1 MKLLIITTLFITLST
16 LVPPC
21 TSHRTLAYSPH
32 DQSKLPRQLPRK
44 LRSIE
49 VPMVQESMNGDYKS
63 NNVKNGRSTVEKLND
78 QVPINT
84 REKDMQQFMT
94 MDYSRP
100 RRRRPIHNWAVSG
113 AP

>member
-1 MKLLIITTLFITLST
+1 MKLLIIITLFITLST

-32 DQSKLPRQLPRK
+32 DQSKLPRK

-49 VPMVQESMNGDYKS
+49 VPMVQESMTGDYKS
-63 NNVKNGRSTVEKLND
+63 NNVKNGGSTVEKLHD